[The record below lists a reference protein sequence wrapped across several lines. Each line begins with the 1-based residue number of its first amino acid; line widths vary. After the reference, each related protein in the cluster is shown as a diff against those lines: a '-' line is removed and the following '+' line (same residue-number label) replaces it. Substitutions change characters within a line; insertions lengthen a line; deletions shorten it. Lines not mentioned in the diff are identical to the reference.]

1 MRVTNSMLVSNLR
14 RNLNYSMTRMDKLQ
28 NQMATGRKYA
38 HISDD
43 PAALIYGQSARNKLA
58 RLDNYKNTVSTAQ
71 DWLLQAEVGVMELQN
86 TLVNAYELTVDA
98 ASDAKGTRPDS
109 ESDKPNIGQVIAQLR
124 DHFVDTLNVTF
135 GDKFVFGGYNTPGD
149 PTTGTPSDQSIKSF
163 TVEMWT
169 NDTGEV
175 VPGLFYNGFNLS
187 RFDNMSLADYTANF
201 LTPMDPP
208 PGLQDPP
215 NMSDPD
221 TVAYLE
227 NQTFQQL
234 AGDILKF
241 DVGTGVTMPVT
252 MNGIELVL
260 FPTPDENGVMRIRN
274 SWNVLQ
280 ELYER
285 TNAGE
290 PAENIGKMITPLQQ
304 GQNHLL
310 TKTAEIGGRT
320 RRLELLEARYT
331 QDAINYERMRSDAED
346 ADMAEVIMYFKMAE
360 AVHQSALSAGAR
372 VIQPTLM
379 DFLR

>member
-1 MRVTNSMLVSNLR
+1 MLVSNLR

-86 TLVNAYELTVDA
+86 TLVNAYELAVDA
-98 ASDAKGTRPDS
+98 ANDAKGTLPDS
-109 ESDKPNIGQVIAQLR
+109 GSDKPNIGQVIAQLR

-149 PTTGTPSDQSIKSF
+149 PTKGTPLDQGIKAY
-163 TVEMWT
+163 TVE
-169 NDTGEV
+169 DGK
-175 VPGLFYNGFNLS
+175 LFYNGFDLS
-187 RFDNMSLADYTANF
+187 QFDGMTLQDYTDNF
-201 LTPMDPP
+201 LTPQTPP
-208 PGLQDPP
+208 PLFDPANP
-215 NMSDPD
+215 DMADPD
-221 TVAYLE
+221 VVAYL
-227 NQTFQQL
+227 NSRTFQQL

-252 MNGIELVL
+252 MNGVELVL
-260 FPTPDENGVMRIRN
+260 FQTPDENGVMTIRN

-310 TKTAEIGGRT
+310 TKTAEIGGRV
-320 RRLELLEARYT
+320 RRLELLEARYE

>member
-86 TLVNAYELTVDA
+86 TLVNAYELAVDA
-98 ASDAKGTRPDS
+98 ANDAKGTLPDS
-109 ESDKPNIGQVIAQLR
+109 GSDKPNIGQVIAQLR

-149 PTTGTPSDQSIKSF
+149 PTKGTPLDQGIKAY
-163 TVEMWT
+163 TVE
-169 NDTGEV
+169 DGK
-175 VPGLFYNGFNLS
+175 LFYNGFDLS
-187 RFDNMSLADYTANF
+187 QFDGMTLQDYTDNF
-201 LTPMDPP
+201 LTPQTPP
-208 PGLQDPP
+208 PLFDPANP
-215 NMSDPD
+215 DMADPD
-221 TVAYLE
+221 VVAYL
-227 NQTFQQL
+227 NSRTFQQL

-252 MNGIELVL
+252 MNGVELVL
-260 FPTPDENGVMRIRN
+260 FQTPDENGVMTIRN

-310 TKTAEIGGRT
+310 TKTAEIGGRV
-320 RRLELLEARYT
+320 RRLELLEARYE